1 MGRDVR
7 PLAASDHPEGSLH
20 PKAPRLGQRWVLLSN
35 NAGSSC
41 PTLSAYGGNPQLL
54 KSGWVGTL
62 ASAATFDAEYADA
75 GASLVSASLHWWS
88 GSVSRCEPHKQTLTN
103 VTTTRRTVPDS
114 AAKRSARSAKIKGHI
129 IKDKIIALGPR

>member
-7 PLAASDHPEGSLH
+7 PLAARDHPEGSGCGTRRLH
-20 PKAPRLGQRWVLLSN
+20 AWD
-35 NAGSSC
+35 NAGSSG
-41 PTLSAYGGNPQLL
+41 PTRSLSAYGGNPQLL

-129 IKDKIIALGPR
+129 IKDNIIALGPR